1 MSVVTREEQ
10 ATLGRLPGLI
20 SRFAE
25 VLSDFEAEL
34 VREAIDRFRRRGAK
48 MTLTSNERFVLSD
61 AVGAMDKAKAT
72 AEAEDAENDRDAAAS
87 MKGAA

>member
-10 ATLGRLPGLI
+10 AALGRLPGLF
-20 SRFAE
+20 SRHGD

-34 VREAIDRFRRRGAK
+34 VREAIDRFRLRGAK

-61 AVGAMDKAKAT
+61 ATTAMEKAKAKI
-72 AEAEDAENDRDAAAS
+72 EAAKQEAA
-87 MKGAA
+87 